1 LTPFSI
7 IPNNSLER
15 RRAFGAPRK
24 AKPKGAVLG
33 NKDSANQEPAR
44 TRPPVQSLRRR
55 PKAQVLIIGGGIN
68 GVGTFRDLAL
78 QGVDVALVE
87 RGDYCQG
94 ASGASSHMIHGG
106 IRYLENGEFRLVRES
121 VVERNRLLR
130 IAPHYVKPLQ
140 TTIPVFSTFSG
151 VLAAPLRFLTHKQ
164 QGAPKERG
172 AFLIKL
178 GLTLYDFFSRDGG
191 TVPRHQFRGRK
202 RALAELP
209 RLHPGVK
216 YAATYFDASV
226 HNPER
231 LTLDVLQD
239 GERAGASGGKARAS
253 NYISLD
259 SMEGAA
265 GSGTGSTVRLR
276 DELTGELFDFTAEV
290 IVNTTGA
297 WVDLTNEAMGAP
309 SSFMGGTKGS
319 HIVLDHPELLAAC
332 NGREIFFEHT
342 DGRIVLIYPMGD
354 RVLVGTTD
362 VDADM
367 AEDAVCS
374 ESEIDYFVDLI
385 GHVFPDI
392 AVNRGQIVYTF
403 SGVRPLPRHDAT
415 QPGFVS
421 RDYRIERRPAPA
433 PAAGAGGS
441 GAIVLSLVGGKW
453 TTFRALAEHL
463 SNDVLS
469 ELGMERK
476 VSTAKLA
483 IGGGAGFPA
492 SEDGVQRWIK
502 EHMSERRDADRTA
515 GLLTRYGTR
524 AGEVIRFL
532 DSGSDGN
539 PDRLLHSTRELSVR
553 ELEFM
558 AQHEQIGHLID
569 VLIRRTSLAFRGLVT
584 GELLNEVAEILSGPL
599 GWDTATLASE
609 ISHAQEVL
617 KRFHGVRV
625 HSLVS

>member
-1 LTPFSI
+1 
-7 IPNNSLER
+7 
-15 RRAFGAPRK
+15 
-24 AKPKGAVLG
+24 LG
-33 NKDSANQEPAR
+33 NSESASNQEPASR
-44 TRPPVQSLRRR
+44 RAPVQRLRTR

-78 QGVDVALVE
+78 QGVDVVLVE

-140 TTIPVFSTFSG
+140 TTIPIFSTFSG

-164 QGAPKERG
+164 QGAPSERG

-178 GLTLYDFFSRDGG
+178 GLSLYDFFSRDGG

-209 RLHPGVK
+209 RLHPGIK
-216 YAATYFDASV
+216 YTATYFDASV

-239 GERAGASGGKARAS
+239 GERAGGPADTARAS
-253 NYISLD
+253 NYLSLD
-259 SMEGAA
+259 SLEGAA
-265 GSGTGSTVRLR
+265 VSGSGSTVRLR
-276 DELTGELFDFTAEV
+276 DELTGELFDFTADV

-297 WVDLTNEAMGAP
+297 WVDLTNEAMGAA
-309 SSFMGGTKGS
+309 SAFMGGTKGS

-367 AEDAVCS
+367 AEDAVCT
-374 ESEIDYFVDLI
+374 ESEIDYFFDLI
-385 GHVFPDI
+385 GHVFPDV
-392 AVNRGQIVYTF
+392 AVNREQIVYTF
-403 SGVRPLPRHDAT
+403 SGVRPLPKHDAT

-421 RDYRIERRPAPA
+421 RDYRIERRTARPTG
-433 PAAGAGGS
+433 GAGGS
-441 GAIVLSLVGGKW
+441 GAVVLSLVGGKW

-463 SNDVLS
+463 SNDVLA
-469 ELGMERK
+469 ELGRERK

-483 IGGGAGFPA
+483 IGGGAGFPD

-502 EHMSERRDADRTA
+502 AHMSDRRDADRTA

-524 AGEVIRFL
+524 AEEVIRFL
-532 DSGSDGN
+532 DSGSGGT

-558 AQHEQIGHLID
+558 AQNEQIGHLID

-599 GWDTATLASE
+599 GWDTATRASE

-617 KRFHGVRV
+617 KRFHGVQV

>member
-1 LTPFSI
+1 
-7 IPNNSLER
+7 
-15 RRAFGAPRK
+15 
-24 AKPKGAVLG
+24 LG
-33 NKDSANQEPAR
+33 LKDSSGHTNSATAR
-44 TRPPVQSLRRR
+44 SAERESISRLRRR
-55 PKAQVLIIGGGIN
+55 PNARVLIIGGGIN

-140 TTIPVFSTFSG
+140 TTIPIFSTFSG

-164 QGAPKERG
+164 QGKPKERG

-178 GLTLYDFFSRDGG
+178 GLSLYDSFSRDGG
-191 TVPRHQFRGRK
+191 SVPRHQFRTRQK
-202 RALAELP
+202 ALAELP
-209 RLHPGVK
+209 MLHPGVK
-216 YAATYFDASV
+216 YTATYFDASV

-239 GERAGASGGKARAS
+239 GEKAGGRAGNYLSLASVRS
-253 NYISLD
+253 NAD
-259 SMEGAA
+259 
-265 GSGTGSTVRLR
+265 GSSTATLR
-276 DELTGELFDFTAEV
+276 DELTGKEFTFTADV

-297 WVDLTNEAMGAP
+297 WVDLTNQAMGAP
-309 SSFMGGTKGS
+309 TTFMGGTKGS
-319 HIVLDHPELLAAC
+319 HIVLDHPGLLAAC
-332 NGREIFFEHT
+332 KGREIFFEHT

-362 VDADM
+362 VDADVS
-367 AEDAVCS
+367 EDAVCTN
-374 ESEIDYFVDLI
+374 EEIDYFFDLI

-421 RDYRIERRPAPA
+421 RDYRIERRSQEGG
-433 PAAGAGGS
+433 AA
-441 GAIVLSLVGGKW
+441 VLSLVGGKW

-463 SNDVLS
+463 ADDVLA
-469 ELGMERK
+469 ELGAERK
-476 VSTAKLA
+476 ISTAKLA
-483 IGGGAGFPA
+483 IGGGARFPD
-492 SEDGVQRWIK
+492 SEAGIQKWIK
-502 EHMSERRDADRTA
+502 AHMSATRDADRAA

-524 AGEVIRFL
+524 AEDVISYL
-532 DSGSDGN
+532 DAG
-539 PDRLLHSTRELSVR
+539 PDRLLRSTRELSVR
-553 ELEFM
+553 ELQFM
-558 AQHEQIGHLID
+558 AAHEQIGHLVD

-584 GELLNEVAEILSGPL
+584 GELLNEVAEALAEPL
-599 GWDTATLASE
+599 GWDAAGIAAE
-609 ISHAQEVL
+609 INHAQEVL
-617 KRFHGVRV
+617 KRYHGVEV
-625 HSLVS
+625 HSLVA

>member
-1 LTPFSI
+1 LGQKDSVGTPANDRASVHK
-7 IPNNSLER
+7 LRAR
-15 RRAFGAPRK
+15 RR
-24 AKPKGAVLG
+24 
-33 NKDSANQEPAR
+33 
-44 TRPPVQSLRRR
+44 
-55 PKAQVLIIGGGIN
+55 AQVLIIGGGIN

-140 TTIPVFSTFSG
+140 TTIPIFSTFSG
-151 VLAAPLRFLTHKQ
+151 VLAAPMRFLTHKQ
-164 QGAPKERG
+164 GKHTERG

-178 GLTLYDFFSRDGG
+178 GLSMYDFFSRDGG

-209 RLHPGVK
+209 RLHPGIK

-239 GERAGASGGKARAS
+239 GEKAGGADSQLARAS
-253 NYISLD
+253 NYVSLV
-259 SMEGAA
+259 STGANGGAA
-265 GSGTGSTVRLR
+265 GGAGTPGTTVQLR
-276 DELTGELFDFTAEV
+276 DELTGEVFDFTADV

-297 WVDLTNEAMGAP
+297 WVDLTNEAMGAA
-309 SSFMGGTKGS
+309 SSFMGGTRGS

-367 AEDAVCS
+367 AQDAVCTDA
-374 ESEIDYFVDLI
+374 EIDYFFDLI
-385 GHVFPDI
+385 GHVFPGIPVDREQ
-392 AVNRGQIVYTF
+392 VVYTF
-403 SGVRPLPRHDAT
+403 SGVRPLPKHDAT

-421 RDYRIERRPAPA
+421 RDYRIERRA
-433 PAAGAGGS
+433 AAG
-441 GAIVLSLVGGKW
+441 GAVLSLVGGKW

-463 SNDVLS
+463 SNDVLA

-483 IGGGAGFPA
+483 IGGGAGFPD

-502 EHMSERRDADRTA
+502 AHMSAGRDADRVT

-524 AGEVIRFL
+524 AEEVIRFL
-532 DSGSDGN
+532 DADQAGA
-539 PDRLLHSTRELSVR
+539 PDRPLHSTRELSTR
-553 ELEFM
+553 ELQFM
-558 AQHEQIGHLID
+558 AAHEQVGHLVD
-569 VLIRRTSLAFRGLVT
+569 LLIRRTSLAFRGLVT
-584 GELLNEVAEILSGPL
+584 GELLNEVADILSGPL
-599 GWDTATLASE
+599 GWDAARRAKE
-609 ISHAQEVL
+609 ISHTQEVL
-617 KRFHGVRV
+617 ERFHRVQV
-625 HSLVS
+625 HSLVA

>member
-1 LTPFSI
+1 
-7 IPNNSLER
+7 
-15 RRAFGAPRK
+15 
-24 AKPKGAVLG
+24 LG
-33 NKDSANQEPAR
+33 NKVSSGNSSSNTQR
-44 TRPPVQSLRRR
+44 TSVQQLRNRPH
-55 PKAQVLIIGGGIN
+55 AQVLIVGGGIN

-87 RGDYCQG
+87 RGDFCQG

-106 IRYLENGEFRLVRES
+106 IRYLENGEFRLVQES

-140 TTIPVFSTFSG
+140 TTIPIFSTFSG
-151 VLAAPLRFLTHKQ
+151 ILAAPLRFLTHKQ
-164 QGAPKERG
+164 GKHVERG

-178 GLTLYDFFSRDGG
+178 GLSMYDFFSRDGG

-209 RLHPGVK
+209 RLHPDIK

-239 GERAGASGGKARAS
+239 GEKAGEAGGNGARAS
-253 NYISLD
+253 NYLSLV
-259 SMEGAA
+259 SMDGAA
-265 GSGTGSTVRLR
+265 GTGGGTVQLR
-276 DELTGELFDFTAEV
+276 DELTGEVFDFSADV
-290 IVNTTGA
+290 VVNTTGA
-297 WVDLTNEAMGAP
+297 WVDLTNQAMGAA
-309 SSFMGGTKGS
+309 SAFMGGTKGS
-319 HIVLDHPELLAAC
+319 HIVLDHPGLLEAC
-332 NGREIFFEHT
+332 QGREIFFEHT

-362 VDADM
+362 IDADM
-367 AEDAVCS
+367 AEDAVCTDA
-374 ESEIDYFVDLI
+374 EIDYFFDLI

-392 AVNRGQIVYTF
+392 AVDREQIVYTF
-403 SGVRPLPRHDAT
+403 SGVRPLPKHDAT

-421 RDYRIERRPAPA
+421 RDYRIERRGPAKGSA
-433 PAAGAGGS
+433 QRKAGD
-441 GAIVLSLVGGKW
+441 GAVVLSLVGGKW

-463 SNDVLS
+463 SNDVLA

-483 IGGGAGFPA
+483 IGGGAGFPET
-492 SEDGVQRWIK
+492 EDGVQRWIK
-502 EHMSERRDADRTA
+502 AHMTAGRDADRTA
-515 GLLTRYGTR
+515 VLLTRYGTR
-524 AGEVIRFL
+524 AEDVMAYL
-532 DSGSDGN
+532 DAGT
-539 PDRLLHSTRELSVR
+539 DRLLHSTRELSVR

-558 AQHEQIGHLID
+558 ARNEQLGHLVD

-584 GELLNEVAEILSGPL
+584 GELLNEVADILSGPL
-599 GWDTATLASE
+599 GWDASTRAAE
-609 ISHAQEVL
+609 IDHAQEVL
-617 KRFHGVRV
+617 RRFHGVQV
-625 HSLVS
+625 HSLVA

>member
-1 LTPFSI
+1 M
-7 IPNNSLER
+7 
-15 RRAFGAPRK
+15 GQ
-24 AKPKGAVLG
+24 
-33 NKDSANQEPAR
+33 KDSARNQASAGERASVQKLR
-44 TRPPVQSLRRR
+44 TRPH
-55 PKAQVLIIGGGIN
+55 AQVLIIGGGIN

-106 IRYLENGEFRLVRES
+106 IRYLENGEFRLVQES

-140 TTIPVFSTFSG
+140 TTIPIFSTFSG
-151 VLAAPLRFLTHKQ
+151 ILSAPLRFLTHKQ

-178 GLTLYDFFSRDGG
+178 GLSMYDSFSRDGG

-202 RALAELP
+202 RALEELP
-209 RLHPGVK
+209 RLHPGIK

-239 GERAGASGGKARAS
+239 GEKAGAAGPSDARAS
-253 NYISLD
+253 NYLSLVSVKD
-259 SMEGAA
+259 GAGA
-265 GSGTGSTVRLR
+265 GRSGSTVELR
-276 DELTGELFDFTAEV
+276 DELTGELFDFSADV

-297 WVDLTNEAMGAP
+297 WVDQTNQTMGAA
-309 SSFMGGTKGS
+309 SAFMGGTKGS

-362 VDADM
+362 IDSDM
-367 AEDAVCS
+367 AADSVCT
-374 ESEIDYFVDLI
+374 EEEIDYFFDLV

-392 AVNRGQIVYTF
+392 AVEREQIVYTF
-403 SGVRPLPRHDAT
+403 SGVRPLPKHDAT
-415 QPGFVS
+415 QPVFVS
-421 RDYRIERRPAPA
+421 RDYRIEHR
-433 PAAGAGGS
+433 AAGAGKT
-441 GAIVLSLVGGKW
+441 GAAVLSLVGGKW

-463 SNDVLS
+463 SDDVLAA
-469 ELGMERK
+469 LGMERQ

-483 IGGGAGFPA
+483 IGGGAGFPD

-502 EHMSERRDADRTA
+502 AHMAAGRDADRTA
-515 GLLTRYGTR
+515 VLLTRYGTR

-532 DSGSDGN
+532 DGAADSA
-539 PDRLLHSTRELSVR
+539 PDKLLHSTRELSVR

-558 AQHEQIGHLID
+558 ARNEQVGHLID

-584 GELLNEVAEILSGPL
+584 GELLNEVADVLAGPL
-599 GWDTATLASE
+599 GWDTAARASE

-617 KRFHGVRV
+617 KRFHGVQV

>member
-1 LTPFSI
+1 M
-7 IPNNSLER
+7 
-15 RRAFGAPRK
+15 GQ
-24 AKPKGAVLG
+24 
-33 NKDSANQEPAR
+33 KDSVGTPANHRASVQKLR
-44 TRPPVQSLRRR
+44 TRRH
-55 PKAQVLIIGGGIN
+55 AQVLIIGGGIN

-106 IRYLENGEFRLVRES
+106 IRYLENGEFRLVQES

-140 TTIPVFSTFSG
+140 TTIPIFSTFSG
-151 VLAAPLRFLTHKQ
+151 VLAAPMRFLTHKQ
-164 QGAPKERG
+164 GKHTERG

-178 GLTLYDFFSRDGG
+178 GLSMYDFFSRDGG
-191 TVPRHQFRGRK
+191 SVPRHQFRGRK

-209 RLHPGVK
+209 RLHPGIK

-239 GERAGASGGKARAS
+239 GEKAGGVDSHLARAS
-253 NYISLD
+253 NYVSFV
-259 SMEGAA
+259 SQGAA
-265 GSGTGSTVRLR
+265 KRAADGTGTTGTGSTSTTVQLR
-276 DELTGELFDFTAEV
+276 DELTGEVFDFTADV

-297 WVDLTNEAMGAP
+297 WVDLTNEAMGAA

-319 HIVLDHPELLAAC
+319 HIVLDHPELLEAC

-362 VDADM
+362 VDADI
-367 AEDAVCS
+367 AQDAVCT
-374 ESEIDYFVDLI
+374 EAEIDYFFDLI

-392 AVNRGQIVYTF
+392 QVDRGQIVYTF
-403 SGVRPLPRHDAT
+403 SGVRPLPKHDAT

-421 RDYRIERRPAPA
+421 RDYRIERRA
-433 PAAGAGGS
+433 AAG
-441 GAIVLSLVGGKW
+441 GAVLSLVGGKW

-463 SNDVLS
+463 SNDVLA

-483 IGGGAGFPA
+483 IGGGAGFPD

-502 EHMSERRDADRTA
+502 AHMSAGRDAARVT

-524 AGEVIRFL
+524 AEEVIRFL
-532 DSGSDGN
+532 DGAHSGA
-539 PDRLLHSTRELSVR
+539 PDRLLHSTRELSTR

-558 AQHEQIGHLID
+558 AAHEQIGHLVD

-584 GELLNEVAEILSGPL
+584 GELLNEVADILSGPL
-599 GWDTATLASE
+599 GWDAARRAKE
-609 ISHAQEVL
+609 ISHTQEVL
-617 KRFHGVRV
+617 ERFHRVQV
-625 HSLVS
+625 HSLVA

>member
-1 LTPFSI
+1 LGYTSI
-7 IPNNSLER
+7 SGSAAGSPRRTSASALRER
-15 RRAFGAPRK
+15 PR
-24 AKPKGAVLG
+24 
-33 NKDSANQEPAR
+33 
-44 TRPPVQSLRRR
+44 
-55 PKAQVLIIGGGIN
+55 AQVLIIGGGIN

-106 IRYLENGEFRLVRES
+106 IRYLENGEFRLVQES
-121 VVERNRLLR
+121 VVERNRLLK

-140 TTIPVFSTFSG
+140 TTIPIFSTFSG
-151 VLAAPLRFLTHKQ
+151 VLSAPTRFLTHKQ
-164 QGAPKERG
+164 GKPKERG

-178 GLTLYDFFSRDGG
+178 GLSLYDFFSRDGG
-191 TVPRHQFRGRK
+191 SVPRHQFRGREK
-202 RALAELP
+202 ALAELP
-209 RLHPGVK
+209 QLHPGIK

-239 GERAGASGGKARAS
+239 GEKAGVGSGLPGGSARAS
-253 NYISLD
+253 NYVSLVSMD
-259 SMEGAA
+259 SAA
-265 GSGTGSTVRLR
+265 GTTGAVLLR
-276 DELTGELFDFTAEV
+276 DELTGEEFGFQADV

-297 WVDLTNEAMGAP
+297 WVDLTNEAMGAA
-309 SSFMGGTKGS
+309 SRFMGGTKGS

-367 AEDAVCS
+367 AQDAVCT
-374 ESEIDYFVDLI
+374 EAEIDYFIDLV
-385 GHVFPDI
+385 GHVFPSI
-392 AVNRGQIVYTF
+392 TVARNHIVYSF
-403 SGVRPLPRHDAT
+403 AGVRPLPRHDET

-421 RDYRIERRPAPA
+421 RDYRIERNERPT
-433 PAAGAGGS
+433 S
-441 GAIVLSLVGGKW
+441 GAAAAQGGKAGVVLSLIGGKW

-483 IGGGAGFPA
+483 IGGGSGFPN
-492 SEDGVQRWIK
+492 SDDGIQDWVK
-502 EHMSERRDADRTA
+502 KHMAPGFDADRVS

-524 AGEVIRFL
+524 AEGVLAYLKAGE
-532 DSGSDGN
+532 
-539 PDRLLHSTRELSVR
+539 DRKLRSTNELSVR

-558 AQHEQIGHLID
+558 ASNEQIGHLVD

-584 GELLNEVAEILSGPL
+584 GELLNEIAEILAEQFA
-599 GWDTATLASE
+599 WDTATREAE
-609 ISHAQEVL
+609 IQHAQEVL
-617 KRFHGVRV
+617 LRFHGVTV
-625 HSLVS
+625 HSLVA

>member
-1 LTPFSI
+1 MHH
-7 IPNNSLER
+7 
-15 RRAFGAPRK
+15 
-24 AKPKGAVLG
+24 
-33 NKDSANQEPAR
+33 
-44 TRPPVQSLRRR
+44 LRRR
-55 PKAQVLIIGGGIN
+55 PHAKVLVVGGGIN

-140 TTIPVFSTFSG
+140 TTIPIFSTFSG

-164 QGAPKERG
+164 QGKPKERG

-178 GLTLYDFFSRDGG
+178 GLSLYDSFSRAGG
-191 TVPRHQFRGRK
+191 TVPRHRFLGRMS
-202 RALAELP
+202 ALAELP
-209 RLHPGVK
+209 ALRPDVK
-216 YAATYFDASV
+216 YTATYFDASV

-239 GERAGASGGKARAS
+239 GELAGRAGAAPGQGDTARAS
-253 NYISLD
+253 NYVSLQ
-259 SMEGAA
+259 SMT
-265 GSGTGSTVRLR
+265 SRPNPGTGRGSTVRLR
-276 DELTGELFDFTAEV
+276 DELTGEEFDFTADV

-297 WVDLTNEAMGAP
+297 WVDLTNQAMGSA

-319 HIVLDHPELLAAC
+319 HIVLDNPALLEAC
-332 NGREIFFEHT
+332 RGREIFFEHT

-367 AEDAVCS
+367 AGAAVCTDD
-374 ESEIDYFVDLI
+374 EISYFFDLI
-385 GHVFPDI
+385 GHVFPS
-392 AVNRGQIVYTF
+392 VPVTREQIVYTF

-421 RDYRIERRPAPA
+421 RDYRIERRG
-433 PAAGAGGS
+433 PAADGTGAV
-441 GAIVLSLVGGKW
+441 VLSLVGGKW

-463 SNDVLS
+463 ADDVLA
-469 ELGMERK
+469 ELGIDRK
-476 VSTAKLA
+476 VSTAQLP

-492 SEDGVQRWIK
+492 DEAGVQKWIK
-502 EHMSERRDADRTA
+502 AHMAPGRDADRTA

-524 AGEVIRFL
+524 AEAVMEYL
-532 DSGSDGN
+532 DAG

-553 ELEFM
+553 ELGFM
-558 AQHEQIGHLID
+558 AAHEQVGHLVD

-584 GELLNEVAEILSGPL
+584 GELLNEVAEVLAVPL
-599 GWDTATLASE
+599 GWDAAARKAE
-609 ISHAQEVL
+609 ILHAQDVL
-617 KRFHGVRV
+617 KRFHRV
-625 HSLVS
+625 ETPSLVA

>member
-1 LTPFSI
+1 MGL
-7 IPNNSLER
+7 
-15 RRAFGAPRK
+15 
-24 AKPKGAVLG
+24 
-33 NKDSANQEPAR
+33 KDSSGHPFTSGAEHTAAHTSAR
-44 TRPPVQSLRRR
+44 ASVSSLRQR
-55 PKAQVLIIGGGIN
+55 PHARVLIVGGGIN

-140 TTIPVFSTFSG
+140 TTIPIFSTFSG
-151 VLAAPLRFLTHKQ
+151 VLSAPLRFLTHKQ
-164 QGAPKERG
+164 QGKPKERG

-178 GLTLYDFFSRDGG
+178 GLSLYDSFSRDGG
-191 TVPRHQFRGRK
+191 SVPRHQFRGRK
-202 RALAELP
+202 KALAELP
-209 RLHPGVK
+209 LLHPGVK
-216 YAATYFDASV
+216 YTATYFDASV

-239 GERAGASGGKARAS
+239 GEKAGAANAAGSARAS
-253 NYISLD
+253 NYLSLA
-259 SMEGAA
+259 SVKGQSG
-265 GSGTGSTVRLR
+265 GSSTVELR
-276 DELTGELFDFTAEV
+276 DELTGEVFDFTADV
-290 IVNTTGA
+290 IINTTGA
-297 WVDLTNEAMGAP
+297 WVDLTNQAMGAA

-319 HIVLDHPELLAAC
+319 HIVLDHPGLLAAC

-362 VDADM
+362 VKADM
-367 AEDAVCS
+367 SEDAVCT
-374 ESEIDYFVDLI
+374 EDEIDYFFDLI
-385 GHVFPDI
+385 SHVFPAI
-392 AVNRGQIVYTF
+392 SVNREQIVYTF

-421 RDYRIERRPAPA
+421 RDYRIERRAPE
-433 PAAGAGGS
+433 AGGS
-441 GAIVLSLVGGKW
+441 GAVVLSLVGGKW

-463 SNDVLS
+463 SNEVLA

-483 IGGGAGFPA
+483 IGGGAGFPDSDA
-492 SEDGVQRWIK
+492 GIQQWIK
-502 EHMSERRDADRTA
+502 ANMNGVRDADRAA

-524 AGEVIRFL
+524 AADVIEYL
-532 DSGSDGN
+532 DGG
-539 PDRLLHSTRELSVR
+539 PDSLLRSTRELSVR

-558 AQHEQIGHLID
+558 AAHEQVGHLVD
-569 VLIRRTSLAFRGLVT
+569 VLVRRTSLAFRGLVT
-584 GELLNEVAEILSGPL
+584 GELLNEVAEILAGPL
-599 GWDTATLASE
+599 GWDAAERAAE
-609 ISHAQEVL
+609 IHHAEEVL
-617 KRFHGVRV
+617 KRYHGVEI
-625 HSLVS
+625 HSLVA

>member
-1 LTPFSI
+1 
-7 IPNNSLER
+7 
-15 RRAFGAPRK
+15 
-24 AKPKGAVLG
+24 LG
-33 NKDSANQEPAR
+33 LKDSSGHPFKSSGQVTAAR
-44 TRPPVQSLRRR
+44 ASVASLRQR
-55 PKAQVLIIGGGIN
+55 PNARVLIVGGGIN

-106 IRYLENGEFRLVRES
+106 IRYLENGEFRLVKES

-140 TTIPVFSTFSG
+140 TTIPIFSTFSG

-164 QGAPKERG
+164 QGKPKERG

-178 GLTLYDFFSRDGG
+178 GLSLYDSFSRDGG
-191 TVPRHQFRGRK
+191 SVPRHQFRGRK
-202 RALAELP
+202 KALAELP
-209 RLHPGVK
+209 LLHPGIK
-216 YAATYFDASV
+216 YTATYFDASV

-239 GERAGASGGKARAS
+239 GEKAGAAQAAGSARAS
-253 NYISLD
+253 NYLSLA
-259 SMEGAA
+259 SVKANA
-265 GSGTGSTVRLR
+265 SGSSTVELR
-276 DELTGELFDFTAEV
+276 DELTGEVFDFTADV
-290 IVNTTGA
+290 IINTTGA
-297 WVDLTNEAMGAP
+297 WVDLTNQAMGAA

-319 HIVLDHPELLAAC
+319 HIVLDHPGLLAAC

-367 AEDAVCS
+367 SEDAVCT
-374 ESEIDYFVDLI
+374 EAEIDYFFDLI

-392 AVNRGQIVYTF
+392 VVNRNQIVYTF
-403 SGVRPLPRHDAT
+403 SGVRPLPKHDAT
-415 QPGFVS
+415 HPGFVS
-421 RDYRIERRPAPA
+421 RDYRIERRAPE
-433 PAAGAGGS
+433 AGGS
-441 GAIVLSLVGGKW
+441 GAVVLSLVGGKW

-463 SNDVLS
+463 SNDVLA

-483 IGGGAGFPA
+483 IGGGAGFPDTDA
-492 SEDGVQRWIK
+492 GIQQWIK
-502 EHMSERRDADRTA
+502 AHMNGVRDADRVS

-524 AGEVIRFL
+524 AGEVIRHL
-532 DSGSDGN
+532 DAG
-539 PDRLLHSTRELSVR
+539 PDSLLRSTRELSVR

-558 AQHEQIGHLID
+558 AANEQIGHLVD

-584 GELLNEVAEILSGPL
+584 GELLNEVADLLAEPL
-599 GWDTATLASE
+599 GWEAADRAAE
-609 ISHAQEVL
+609 IHHAQEVL
-617 KRFHGVRV
+617 KRYHGVEV
-625 HSLVS
+625 HSLVA

>member
-1 LTPFSI
+1 MGL
-7 IPNNSLER
+7 
-15 RRAFGAPRK
+15 
-24 AKPKGAVLG
+24 
-33 NKDSANQEPAR
+33 KDSSGHPFKSSAGDTAVRTSVVNLRQRPNAR
-44 TRPPVQSLRRR
+44 
-55 PKAQVLIIGGGIN
+55 VLIVGGGIN

-140 TTIPVFSTFSG
+140 TTIPIFSTFSG

-164 QGAPKERG
+164 QGKPKERG

-178 GLTLYDFFSRDGG
+178 GLSLYDAFSRDGG
-191 TVPRHQFRGRK
+191 SVPRHQFRGRK
-202 RALAELP
+202 KALAELP
-209 RLHPGVK
+209 LLHPGVK
-216 YAATYFDASV
+216 YTATYFDASV

-239 GERAGASGGKARAS
+239 GEKAGAANATGSARAS
-253 NYISLD
+253 NYLSLA
-259 SMEGAA
+259 SVKATSA
-265 GSGTGSTVRLR
+265 GSSTVELR
-276 DELTGELFDFTAEV
+276 DELTGEVFDFTADV

-297 WVDLTNEAMGAP
+297 WVDLTNQAMGAA

-319 HIVLDHPELLAAC
+319 HIVLDHPGLLAAC

-362 VDADM
+362 VHADM
-367 AEDAVCS
+367 SQDAVCT
-374 ESEIDYFVDLI
+374 EAEIDYFFDLI
-385 GHVFPDI
+385 SHVFPDI
-392 AVNRGQIVYTF
+392 VVNREQIVYTF

-415 QPGFVS
+415 HPGFVS
-421 RDYRIERRPAPA
+421 RDYRIERRAPE
-433 PAAGAGGS
+433 AGGS
-441 GAIVLSLVGGKW
+441 GAVVLSLVGGKW

-463 SNDVLS
+463 SNDVLT
-469 ELGMERK
+469 ELGRERK

-483 IGGGAGFPA
+483 IGGGAGFPESDA
-492 SEDGVQRWIK
+492 GVQQWIK
-502 EHMSERRDADRTA
+502 AHMSGSRDADRVS

-524 AGEVIRFL
+524 AEEVIQYL
-532 DSGSDGN
+532 DAGQDS
-539 PDRLLHSTRELSVR
+539 LLHSTRELSVR

-558 AQHEQIGHLID
+558 AANEQIGHLVD

-584 GELLNEVAEILSGPL
+584 GELLNEIADHLAGPL
-599 GWDTATLASE
+599 GWDAAGRAAE
-609 ISHAQEVL
+609 IDHAQEVL
-617 KRFHGVRV
+617 QRYHGVHV
-625 HSLVS
+625 HSLVA

>member
-1 LTPFSI
+1 MGL
-7 IPNNSLER
+7 
-15 RRAFGAPRK
+15 
-24 AKPKGAVLG
+24 
-33 NKDSANQEPAR
+33 KDSPGHTNSAAAPGPER
-44 TRPPVQSLRRR
+44 ESVSRLRRR
-55 PKAQVLIIGGGIN
+55 PNAKVLIIGGGIN

-78 QGVDVALVE
+78 QGIDVALVE

-140 TTIPVFSTFSG
+140 TTIPIFSTFSG

-164 QGAPKERG
+164 QGKPKERG

-178 GLTLYDFFSRDGG
+178 GLSLYDSFSRDGG
-191 TVPRHQFRGRK
+191 SVPRHQFRSREK
-202 RALAELP
+202 ALAELP
-209 RLHPGVK
+209 MLHPGVK
-216 YAATYFDASV
+216 YTATYFDASV

-239 GERAGASGGKARAS
+239 GEKAGTQNAAARAS
-253 NYISLD
+253 NYLSLVSVKSNAD
-259 SMEGAA
+259 
-265 GSGTGSTVRLR
+265 GSSTAVLR
-276 DELTGELFDFTAEV
+276 DELTGGEFGFTADV

-297 WVDLTNEAMGAP
+297 WVDLTNEAMGTP
-309 SSFMGGTKGS
+309 TSFMGGTKGS
-319 HIVLDHPELLAAC
+319 HIVLDHPGLLAAC
-332 NGREIFFEHT
+332 DGREIFFEHT

-367 AEDAVCS
+367 SEDAVCTD
-374 ESEIDYFVDLI
+374 EEVEYFFDLI

-392 AVNRGQIVYTF
+392 AVKRSQIVYSF

-421 RDYRIERRPAPA
+421 RDYRIERRAPET
-433 PAAGAGGS
+433 GAGEG
-441 GAIVLSLVGGKW
+441 GAVVLSLVGGKW

-463 SNDVLS
+463 ANDVLA
-469 ELGMERK
+469 ELGTERK
-476 VSTAKLA
+476 ISTANLP
-483 IGGGAGFPA
+483 IGGGSGFPD
-492 SEDGVQRWIK
+492 SEAGVQRWIK
-502 EHMSERRDADRTA
+502 AHMGPNRDADRTA

-524 AGEVIRFL
+524 AEEVISHL
-532 DSGSDGN
+532 DAG
-539 PDRLLHSTRELSVR
+539 PDRLLRSTRELSVR

-558 AQHEQIGHLID
+558 AANEQVGHLVD

-584 GELLNEVAEILSGPL
+584 GELLNEVAETLAGPL
-599 GWDTATLASE
+599 GWDAAGVAAE
-609 ISHAQEVL
+609 INHAQEVL
-617 KRFHGVRV
+617 KRYHGVEV
-625 HSLVS
+625 HSLVA

>member
-1 LTPFSI
+1 MGL
-7 IPNNSLER
+7 
-15 RRAFGAPRK
+15 
-24 AKPKGAVLG
+24 
-33 NKDSANQEPAR
+33 KDSSAHPFKSSAGDTAAR
-44 TRPPVQSLRRR
+44 TSVASLRER
-55 PKAQVLIIGGGIN
+55 PYARVLIVGGGIN

-140 TTIPVFSTFSG
+140 TTIPIFSTFSG

-164 QGAPKERG
+164 QGKPKERG

-178 GLTLYDFFSRDGG
+178 GLSLYDAFSRDGG
-191 TVPRHQFRGRK
+191 SVPRHQFRGRK
-202 RALAELP
+202 KALAELP
-209 RLHPGVK
+209 LLHPGVK
-216 YAATYFDASV
+216 YTATYFDASV

-239 GERAGASGGKARAS
+239 GEKVGAANATGGARAS
-253 NYISLD
+253 NYLSLA
-259 SMEGAA
+259 SVKANSA
-265 GSGTGSTVRLR
+265 GSSTVELR
-276 DELTGELFDFTAEV
+276 DELTGEVFDFTADV

-297 WVDLTNEAMGAP
+297 WVDLTNQAMGAA

-319 HIVLDHPELLAAC
+319 HIVLDHPGLLAAC
-332 NGREIFFEHT
+332 NGREIFFEHS

-362 VDADM
+362 VHADM
-367 AEDAVCS
+367 SEDAVCT
-374 ESEIDYFVDLI
+374 EAEIDYFFDLI
-385 GHVFPDI
+385 SHVFPDI
-392 AVNRGQIVYTF
+392 AVNREQIVYTF
-403 SGVRPLPRHDAT
+403 SGVRPLPRHDAS

-421 RDYRIERRPAPA
+421 RDYRVERRAPE
-433 PAAGAGGS
+433 AGGS
-441 GAIVLSLVGGKW
+441 GAVVLSLVGGKW

-463 SNDVLS
+463 SNDVLA
-469 ELGMERK
+469 ELGRERK

-483 IGGGAGFPA
+483 IGGGAGFPDSDA
-492 SEDGVQRWIK
+492 GVQQWIK
-502 EHMSERRDADRTA
+502 AHMSGSRDADRVS

-524 AGEVIRFL
+524 AEEVIRYL
-532 DSGSDGN
+532 DAG
-539 PDRLLHSTRELSVR
+539 PDSLLHSTRELSVR

-558 AQHEQIGHLID
+558 AANEQIGHLVD

-584 GELLNEVAEILSGPL
+584 GELLNEIADSLAGPL
-599 GWDTATLASE
+599 GWDAAGRAAE
-609 ISHAQEVL
+609 IDHAQEVL
-617 KRFHGVRV
+617 QRYHGVQV
-625 HSLVS
+625 HSLVA

>member
-1 LTPFSI
+1 MGL
-7 IPNNSLER
+7 
-15 RRAFGAPRK
+15 
-24 AKPKGAVLG
+24 
-33 NKDSANQEPAR
+33 KDSSGRTNSAAVPGAERESVSRLRQRPSAR
-44 TRPPVQSLRRR
+44 
-55 PKAQVLIIGGGIN
+55 VLIIGGGIN

-130 IAPHYVKPLQ
+130 VAPHYVKPLQ
-140 TTIPVFSTFSG
+140 TTIPIFSTFSG

-164 QGAPKERG
+164 QGKPKERG

-178 GLTLYDFFSRDGG
+178 GLSLYDSFSRDGG
-191 TVPRHQFRGRK
+191 SVPRHQFRTRHK
-202 RALAELP
+202 ALAELP
-209 RLHPGVK
+209 MLHPGVK
-216 YAATYFDASV
+216 YTATYFDASV

-239 GERAGASGGKARAS
+239 GEKAGRAHNTARAS
-253 NYISLD
+253 NYLSLISV
-259 SMEGAA
+259 
-265 GSGTGSTVRLR
+265 GSNANGSSTAILR
-276 DELTGELFDFTAEV
+276 DHLTGAEFDFTADV

-297 WVDLTNEAMGAP
+297 WVDLTNQAMGTATT
-309 SSFMGGTKGS
+309 FMGGTKGS
-319 HIVLDHPELLAAC
+319 HIVLDHPGLLAAC
-332 NGREIFFEHT
+332 KGREIFFEHT

-367 AEDAVCS
+367 SQDAVCTD
-374 ESEIDYFVDLI
+374 EEIDYFFDLI

-421 RDYRIERRPAPA
+421 RDYRIERLAPRTDA
-433 PAAGAGGS
+433 PERGTPEPSTREGGA
-441 GAIVLSLVGGKW
+441 VVFSLVGGKW

-463 SNDVLS
+463 AGDVLA
-469 ELGMERK
+469 ELGLERK
-476 VSTAKLA
+476 ISTAKLA
-483 IGGGAGFPA
+483 IGGGAGFPDSDA
-492 SEDGVQRWIK
+492 GIQKWIK
-502 EHMSERRDADRTA
+502 AHMTATRDADRTA

-524 AGEVIRFL
+524 AEEVISYL
-532 DSGSDGN
+532 DAGD
-539 PDRLLHSTRELSVR
+539 DRLLRSTRELSVR
-553 ELEFM
+553 ELQFM
-558 AQHEQIGHLID
+558 AAHEQVGHLVD

-584 GELLNEVAEILSGPL
+584 GELLNEVAETLAEPL
-599 GWDTATLASE
+599 GWDAAGVAAE
-609 ISHAQEVL
+609 IDHAQEVL
-617 KRFHGVRV
+617 KRYHGVEV
-625 HSLVS
+625 HSLVA

>member
-1 LTPFSI
+1 M
-7 IPNNSLER
+7 
-15 RRAFGAPRK
+15 GQ
-24 AKPKGAVLG
+24 
-33 NKDSANQEPAR
+33 KDSVGTAANDRASVQKLR
-44 TRPPVQSLRRR
+44 TRRH
-55 PKAQVLIIGGGIN
+55 AQVLIIGGGIN

-106 IRYLENGEFRLVRES
+106 IRYLENGEFRLVQES

-140 TTIPVFSTFSG
+140 TTIPIFSTFSG
-151 VLAAPLRFLTHKQ
+151 VLAAPMRFLTHKQ
-164 QGAPKERG
+164 GKHTERG

-178 GLTLYDFFSRDGG
+178 GLSMYDFFSRDGG

-209 RLHPGVK
+209 RLHPGIK

-239 GERAGASGGKARAS
+239 GEKAGGGMARAS
-253 NYISLD
+253 NYVSFL
-259 SMEGAA
+259 SPGNAGAA
-265 GSGTGSTVRLR
+265 TSGTGTTGTGTTVQLR
-276 DELTGELFDFTAEV
+276 DEQTGEVFDFTADV

-297 WVDLTNEAMGAP
+297 WVDLTNEAMGAA

-367 AEDAVCS
+367 AQDAVCT
-374 ESEIDYFVDLI
+374 EAEIDYFFDLI
-385 GHVFPDI
+385 GHVFPGIPVD
-392 AVNRGQIVYTF
+392 REQIVYTF

-421 RDYRIERRPAPA
+421 RDYRIERRA
-433 PAAGAGGS
+433 AAG
-441 GAIVLSLVGGKW
+441 GAVLSLVGGKW

-463 SNDVLS
+463 SNDVLA

-483 IGGGAGFPA
+483 IGGGAGFPD
-492 SEDGVQRWIK
+492 SEDGIQRWIK
-502 EHMSERRDADRTA
+502 AHMSAGRDAARVT

-524 AGEVIRFL
+524 AEEVIRFL
-532 DSGSDGN
+532 DADRAGA
-539 PDRLLHSTRELSVR
+539 PDRLLHSTRELSTR

-558 AQHEQIGHLID
+558 AAHEQVGHLVD

-584 GELLNEVAEILSGPL
+584 GELLNEVADILSGPL
-599 GWDTATLASE
+599 GWDAARRAKE
-609 ISHAQEVL
+609 ISHTQEVL
-617 KRFHGVRV
+617 QRFHRVQV
-625 HSLVS
+625 HSLVA